1 MAKRAEPYP
10 MLATFPNLRPAD
22 FPLGSV
28 ESRAAVRSLIE
39 AKRGR
44 EVSNSVHIVH
54 EKLKDPLH
62 WLQNHTKTKD
72 PHWREAGAKSP
83 HRPFPDKP
91 YFQPT
96 LEVFQQEPVVFVVK
110 SRDLMLSWLT
120 VGFFTHACMTT
131 AGIEVLFQS
140 QTEEKAAELISYAKC
155 LYDNSDDDIRE
166 ACPLPEPSDK
176 QSWLELSF

>member
-1 MAKRAEPYP
+1 MQNLNNAHSVI
-10 MLATFPNLRPAD
+10 ATVSSVRPPD
-22 FPLGSV
+22 FPLGSI
-28 ESRAAVRSLIE
+28 ESRAAVRILVE
-39 AKRGR
+39 AKRQAQTASSLM
-44 EVSNSVHIVH
+44 VQ
-54 EKLKDPLH
+54 EKLKDPLT
-62 WLQNHTKTKD
+62 WLQRHTKTKD
-72 PHWREAGAKSP
+72 PHWREAGASTP

-91 YFQPT
+91 YFRPT
-96 LEVFQQEPVVFVVK
+96 LEVFQQEPIVFDVK

-140 QTEEKAAELISYAKC
+140 QTEEKAAELISYSKC